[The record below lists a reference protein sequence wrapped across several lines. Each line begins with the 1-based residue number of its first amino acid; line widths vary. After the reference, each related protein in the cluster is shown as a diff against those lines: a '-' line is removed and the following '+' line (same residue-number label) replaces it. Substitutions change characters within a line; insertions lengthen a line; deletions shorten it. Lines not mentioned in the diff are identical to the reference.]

1 MLQLPTRP
9 CTSELATFEAEIS
22 SEILNSLHN
31 NDPIIH
37 VIASWEGDRQW
48 LQKKNNEHPQK
59 LLCLSKLLPVR
70 IFVKREYLCEYKKIF
85 VSKVGW
91 AKQGIRK
98 DAHTHCVETILEIL
112 GRFLV
117 FPTIKFISFSILFF
131 VKNFHTTVSQKQK
144 IIQVQIKILRN
155 KTLQTISTK
164 PGLSMR
170 IEKRKVYSMILQ

>member
-37 VIASWEGDRQW
+37 VIASWEGDRQS
-48 LQKKNNEHPQK
+48 LQKKTTNTQK
-59 LLCLSKLLPVR
+59 NDFFFSKLLPVR

-112 GRFLV
+112 GRFFV
-117 FPTIKFISFSILFF
+117 FPTIKFIPFSFLFF
-131 VKNFHTTVSQKQK
+131 VKNFHTTVF
-144 IIQVQIKILRN
+144 
-155 KTLQTISTK
+155 
-164 PGLSMR
+164 
-170 IEKRKVYSMILQ
+170 